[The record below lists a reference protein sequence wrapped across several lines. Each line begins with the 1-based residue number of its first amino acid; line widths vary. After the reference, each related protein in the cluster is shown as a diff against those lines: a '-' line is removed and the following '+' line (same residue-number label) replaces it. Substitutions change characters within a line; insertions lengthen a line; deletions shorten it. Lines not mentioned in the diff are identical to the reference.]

1 MVTIYPDSCLQNL
14 ICSSTDIVA
23 LSLICVYYTSVST
36 ELLATTKS
44 RAMNE
49 AILSK
54 WQFGYAK
61 INLEVLLP
69 TDIS

>member
-1 MVTIYPDSCLQNL
+1 MLTIYSDNYSQYL
-14 ICSSTDIVA
+14 IFNSTDIIF
-23 LSLICVYYTSVST
+23 LSLICVYHFLVST
-36 ELLATTKS
+36 ELSATTKS

>member
-1 MVTIYPDSCLQNL
+1 MLTIYSDNYLQYL
-14 ICSSTDIVA
+14 IFNSTDIIF
-23 LSLICVYYTSVST
+23 LSFICVYHSLVST

-69 TDIS
+69 THIS

>member
-1 MVTIYPDSCLQNL
+1 MLTVYSDNYSQYL
-14 ICSSTDIVA
+14 IFNSTDIIF
-23 LSLICVYYTSVST
+23 LSLICVYHSSVNT

>member
-1 MVTIYPDSCLQNL
+1 MLTIYLDSCLQNL
-14 ICSSTDIVA
+14 ICYSTDFVP
-23 LSLICVYYTSVST
+23 LSFICIYYTLVST
-36 ELLATTKS
+36 ELLATTES

-69 TDIS
+69 TDFS

>member
-1 MVTIYPDSCLQNL
+1 MLTIYSDSCLQNL
-14 ICSSTDIVA
+14 ICYSTDFVPVF
-23 LSLICVYYTSVST
+23 LICVYYPLVST
-36 ELLATTKS
+36 ELLATTKF

-61 INLEVLLP
+61 INHEVLIP
-69 TDIS
+69 TDFF